1 MDIPVNAAKP
11 GRRRYLTLVMIFITV
26 VICYVDRANLAVAS
40 AHIQEE
46 FGITKA
52 QMGYVFSAFAWLYT
66 LCQIPGGWFLDRVG
80 SRVTY
85 FIAIF
90 GWSVATLFQGF
101 ATGLMSLIGL
111 RAITGI
117 FEAPAFPTNNRM
129 VTSWFPEHERASAV
143 GFYTSGQF
151 VGLAFLT
158 PLLIW
163 IQEMLSWHWVFIV
176 TGGIGIIWSLIWF
189 KVYQP
194 PRLTKGISKAELD
207 YIRDGGG
214 LVDGDAPVK
223 KEARQP
229 LTAKDWKLVFHRKL
243 IGVYLGQFAV
253 ASTLWFFLTW
263 FPTNNRMVT
272 SWFPEHERASA
283 VGFYTSGQFVG
294 LAFLTPLLIWIQEM
308 LSWHWVFIVTGGIGI
323 IWSLIWFKVYQPPRL
338 TKGISKAELDYIRDG
353 GGLVDGDAPVKKEA
367 RQPLTA
373 KDWKLV
379 FHRKLI
385 GVYLGQFA
393 VASTLWFFLTWFP
406 NYLTQEKGI
415 TALKAGFM
423 TTVPFLAAFIGVL
436 LSGWVAD
443 LLVRKGFSLGFAR
456 KTPIICGL
464 LISTCIMGAN
474 YTNDPMMIMCL
485 MALAFFGNG
494 FASIT
499 WSLVS
504 SLAPMRLIGLTGG
517 VFNFAGGLGG
527 ITVPLVVG
535 YLAQGYG
542 FAPALV
548 YISAVA
554 LIGALSYILLV
565 GDVKRVG

>member
-1 MDIPVNAAKP
+1 MDLSAVHAKP
-11 GRRRYLTLVMIFITV
+11 TRRRYITLLMIFITV

-80 SRVTY
+80 SRLTY

-90 GWSVATLFQGF
+90 GWSVATLLQGF
-101 ATGLMSLIGL
+101 ATGLLSLIGL

-117 FEAPAFPTNNRM
+117 FEAPAFPTNNRL
-129 VTSWFPEHERASAV
+129 VTSWFPEQERASAV

-163 IQEMLSWHWVFIV
+163 IQELLSWHWVFII
-176 TGGIGIIWSLIWF
+176 TGGIGIIWSFIWIKF
-189 KVYQP
+189 YQAP
-194 PRLTKGISKAELD
+194 SQSKGINKAELD
-207 YIRDGGG
+207 YIREGGAM
-214 LVDGDAPVK
+214 VDGDAPSEK
-223 KEARQP
+223 KARTK
-229 LTAKDWKLVFHRKL
+229 LTAADWKLVFHRKL
-243 IGVYLGQFAV
+243 CGVYLGQFAV
-253 ASTLWFFLTW
+253 T
-263 FPTNNRMVT
+263 
-272 SWFPEHERASA
+272 
-283 VGFYTSGQFVG
+283 
-294 LAFLTPLLIWIQEM
+294 
-308 LSWHWVFIVTGGIGI
+308 
-323 IWSLIWFKVYQPPRL
+323 
-338 TKGISKAELDYIRDG
+338 
-353 GGLVDGDAPVKKEA
+353 
-367 RQPLTA
+367 
-373 KDWKLV
+373 
-379 FHRKLI
+379 
-385 GVYLGQFA
+385 
-393 VASTLWFFLTWFP
+393 STLWFFLTWFP
-406 NYLTQEKGI
+406 NYLTQEKHI
-415 TALKAGFM
+415 AALTAGFM
-423 TTVPFLAAFIGVL
+423 TTVPFLAAFVGVI
-436 LSGWVAD
+436 LSGIVAD
-443 LLVRKGFSLGFAR
+443 RLVRSGRSLGFAR

-474 YTNDPMMIMCL
+474 YTNDPIWIMTL
-485 MALAFFGNG
+485 MAIAFFGNG

-504 SLAPMRLIGLTGG
+504 SMAPVRLIGLTGG
-517 VFNFAGGLGG
+517 MFNFVGGLGG

-535 YLAQGYG
+535 YLAQDYG

-565 GDVKRVG
+565 GDVKRVGE

>member
-1 MDIPVNAAKP
+1 MDLSAVHAKP
-11 GRRRYLTLVMIFITV
+11 TRRRYITLLMIFITV

-46 FGITKA
+46 FGISKA

-80 SRVTY
+80 SRLTY

-101 ATGLMSLIGL
+101 ATGLLSLIGL

-117 FEAPAFPTNNRM
+117 FEAPAFPTNNRL
-129 VTSWFPEHERASAV
+129 VTSWFPEQERASAV

-163 IQEMLSWHWVFIV
+163 IQELLSWHWVFII
-176 TGGIGIIWSLIWF
+176 TGGIGIIWSLIWIKF
-189 KVYQP
+189 YQAP
-194 PRLTKGISKAELD
+194 SQSKGINKAELD
-207 YIRDGGG
+207 YIREGGAM
-214 LVDGDAPVK
+214 VDGDAPSEK
-223 KEARQP
+223 KTRTK
-229 LTAKDWKLVFHRKL
+229 LTAADWKLVFHRKL
-243 IGVYLGQFAV
+243 CGVYLGQFAV
-253 ASTLWFFLTW
+253 T
-263 FPTNNRMVT
+263 
-272 SWFPEHERASA
+272 
-283 VGFYTSGQFVG
+283 
-294 LAFLTPLLIWIQEM
+294 
-308 LSWHWVFIVTGGIGI
+308 
-323 IWSLIWFKVYQPPRL
+323 
-338 TKGISKAELDYIRDG
+338 
-353 GGLVDGDAPVKKEA
+353 
-367 RQPLTA
+367 
-373 KDWKLV
+373 
-379 FHRKLI
+379 
-385 GVYLGQFA
+385 
-393 VASTLWFFLTWFP
+393 STLWFFLTWFP
-406 NYLTQEKGI
+406 NYLTQEKHI
-415 TALKAGFM
+415 AALTAGFM
-423 TTVPFLAAFIGVL
+423 TTVPFLAAFVGVI
-436 LSGWVAD
+436 LSGIVAD
-443 LLVRKGFSLGFAR
+443 RLVRSGRSLGFAR

-474 YTNDPMMIMCL
+474 YTNDPIWIMTL
-485 MALAFFGNG
+485 MAIAFFGNG

-504 SLAPMRLIGLTGG
+504 SLAPVRLIGLTGG
-517 VFNFAGGLGG
+517 MFNFVGGLGG

-535 YLAQGYG
+535 YLAQDYG

>member
-1 MDIPVNAAKP
+1 MDLSAVQAKP
-11 GRRRYLTLVMIFITV
+11 TRRRYITLLMIFITV

-80 SRVTY
+80 SRLTY

-90 GWSVATLFQGF
+90 GWSVATLLQGF
-101 ATGLMSLIGL
+101 ASGLLSLIGL

-117 FEAPAFPTNNRM
+117 FEAPAFPTNNRL
-129 VTSWFPEHERASAV
+129 VTSWFPEQERASAV

-163 IQEMLSWHWVFIV
+163 IQELLSWHWVFII
-176 TGGIGIIWSLIWF
+176 TGGIGIIWSFIWIKF
-189 KVYQP
+189 YQAP
-194 PRLTKGISKAELD
+194 SLSKGINKAELE
-207 YIRDGGG
+207 YIREGGAM
-214 LVDGDAPVK
+214 VDGDAPGAK
-223 KEARQP
+223 KTRTK
-229 LTAKDWKLVFHRKL
+229 LTAADWKLVFHRKL
-243 IGVYLGQFAV
+243 CGVYLGQFAV
-253 ASTLWFFLTW
+253 T
-263 FPTNNRMVT
+263 
-272 SWFPEHERASA
+272 
-283 VGFYTSGQFVG
+283 
-294 LAFLTPLLIWIQEM
+294 
-308 LSWHWVFIVTGGIGI
+308 
-323 IWSLIWFKVYQPPRL
+323 
-338 TKGISKAELDYIRDG
+338 
-353 GGLVDGDAPVKKEA
+353 
-367 RQPLTA
+367 
-373 KDWKLV
+373 
-379 FHRKLI
+379 
-385 GVYLGQFA
+385 
-393 VASTLWFFLTWFP
+393 STLWFFLTWFP
-406 NYLTQEKGI
+406 NYLTQEKHI
-415 TALKAGFM
+415 AALTAGFM
-423 TTVPFLAAFIGVL
+423 TTVPFLAAFVGVI
-436 LSGWVAD
+436 LSGIVAD
-443 LLVRKGFSLGFAR
+443 RLVRSGRSLGFAR

-474 YTNDPMMIMCL
+474 YTNDPIWIMTL
-485 MALAFFGNG
+485 MAIAFFGNG

-504 SLAPMRLIGLTGG
+504 SLAPVRLIGLTGG
-517 VFNFAGGLGG
+517 MFNFVGGLGG

-535 YLAQGYG
+535 YLAQDYG

>member
-1 MDIPVNAAKP
+1 MDLSAVHAKP
-11 GRRRYLTLVMIFITV
+11 TRRRYITLLMIFITV

-80 SRVTY
+80 SRLTY

-90 GWSVATLFQGF
+90 GWSVATLLQGF
-101 ATGLMSLIGL
+101 ATGLLSLIGL

-117 FEAPAFPTNNRM
+117 FEAPAFPTNNRL
-129 VTSWFPEHERASAV
+129 VTSWFPEQERASAV

-163 IQEMLSWHWVFIV
+163 IQELLSWHWVFII
-176 TGGIGIIWSLIWF
+176 TGGIGIIWSLIWI
-189 KVYQP
+189 KCYQAP
-194 PRLTKGISKAELD
+194 SQSKSINKAELD
-207 YIRDGGG
+207 YIREGGAM
-214 LVDGDAPVK
+214 VDGDAPSEK
-223 KEARQP
+223 KNRIK
-229 LTAKDWKLVFHRKL
+229 LTAADWKLVFHRKL
-243 IGVYLGQFAV
+243 CGVYLGQFAV
-253 ASTLWFFLTW
+253 T
-263 FPTNNRMVT
+263 
-272 SWFPEHERASA
+272 
-283 VGFYTSGQFVG
+283 
-294 LAFLTPLLIWIQEM
+294 
-308 LSWHWVFIVTGGIGI
+308 
-323 IWSLIWFKVYQPPRL
+323 
-338 TKGISKAELDYIRDG
+338 
-353 GGLVDGDAPVKKEA
+353 
-367 RQPLTA
+367 
-373 KDWKLV
+373 
-379 FHRKLI
+379 
-385 GVYLGQFA
+385 
-393 VASTLWFFLTWFP
+393 STLWFFLTWFP
-406 NYLTQEKGI
+406 NYLTQEKHI
-415 TALKAGFM
+415 AALTAGFM
-423 TTVPFLAAFIGVL
+423 TTVPFLAAFVGVI
-436 LSGWVAD
+436 LSGIVAD
-443 LLVRKGFSLGFAR
+443 RLVRSGRSLGFAR

-474 YTNDPMMIMCL
+474 YTDNPIWIMTL
-485 MALAFFGNG
+485 MAIAFFGNG

-504 SLAPMRLIGLTGG
+504 SLAPVRLIGLTGG
-517 VFNFAGGLGG
+517 MFNFVGGLGG

-535 YLAQGYG
+535 YLAQDYG